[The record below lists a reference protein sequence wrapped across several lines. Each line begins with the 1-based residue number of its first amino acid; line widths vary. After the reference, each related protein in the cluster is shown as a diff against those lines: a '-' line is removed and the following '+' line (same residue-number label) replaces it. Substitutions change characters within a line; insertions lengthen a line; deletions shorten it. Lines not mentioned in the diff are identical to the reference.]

1 MFRLFTVLSISPR
14 RPSDANAFKKCI
26 KEPIIDTSYEGPRTL
41 DSNGY
46 CNAKFEQSVSK
57 EVRCQMMFDKCRK
70 IPIID
75 SSYEGGGQL
84 DNTNYCESEWKKC
97 MSGR

>member
-1 MFRLFTVLSISPR
+1 MFRLFTTVSPS

-26 KEPIIDTSYEGPRTL
+26 KEPIVDTSYEGPRTL

-57 EVRCQMMFDKCRK
+57 KIRCQMIFDKCRK
-70 IPIID
+70 TPIID
-75 SSYEGGGQL
+75 SSYEGGDQEL

-97 MSGR
+97 ISGK